1 MHELAIAQQ
10 VVRAVLAEMDRRGA
24 SAVRSIDLEVGQLE
38 GLGADELCKAFEVES
53 AGTALEGTVLNVS
66 VAPAKAH
73 CPACGTAKKFE
84 LPAGHRTDMPTIAC
98 PDCGADLDLEGGRG
112 IVVKSAAMVLEDP

>member
-10 VVRAVLAEMDRRGA
+10 VIRAVLAEMERRGA
-24 SAVRSIDLEVGQLE
+24 SAVRSIDLEIGQLE
-38 GLGADELCKAFEVES
+38 GLGQDDLRKAFEVES
-53 AGTALEGTVLNVS
+53 AGTALEGTALNVS
-66 VAPAKAH
+66 VAPAKAY

-84 LPAGHRTDMPTIAC
+84 LPTGHFTEMPTLAC

-112 IVVKSAAMVLEDP
+112 FVVKSAAMVLEDP